1 MDMDWNQA
9 YETGDFKN
17 WDFGTASSELVAL
30 FAVKGLPQKGKRAL
44 DIGCGGG
51 WESIFLAECG
61 FDVTGVD
68 FSSNA
73 IQLAKKRAED
83 AKVHVEFKQ
92 GNALAL
98 PVEDESIDFANDRGC
113 LHVIPEEDRP
123 RYVKEILR
131 VLKPGGQLLLRGC
144 REITDEVK
152 EAAKDREIVI
162 KPLSKE
168 AIESLFSSDL
178 FTRGPILP
186 LRLMGETNGLP
197 GNIVLI
203 TKR

>member
-1 MDMDWNQA
+1 MEMDWNQA

-30 FAVKGLPQKGKRAL
+30 FAVKGLPPEGKRAV

-51 WESIFLAECG
+51 WESIFLVKCG
-61 FDVTGVD
+61 FDVTGID

-83 AKVHVEFKQ
+83 AKVQVDFKQ

-113 LHVIPEEDRP
+113 LHVIPEEDRS

-131 VLKPGGQLLLRGC
+131 ILKPGGQLLLRGC
-144 REITDEVK
+144 RELTDELK
-152 EAAKDREIVI
+152 AAAGERKIAI
-162 KPLSKE
+162 KPLAKE
-168 AIESLFSSDL
+168 TIESLFSPDH
-178 FTRGPILP
+178 FTLGPILP
-186 LRLMGETNGLP
+186 LRLMGETNGIP

>member
-1 MDMDWNQA
+1 MDWNQA

-30 FAVKGLPQKGKRAL
+30 FAVKGLPPEGKRAV

-51 WESIFLAECG
+51 WESIFLAKCG
-61 FDVTGVD
+61 FDVTGID

-83 AKVHVEFKQ
+83 AKVQVDFKQ

-113 LHVIPEEDRP
+113 LHVIPEEDRFP
-123 RYVKEILR
+123 VCKRDSAHFKTGR
-131 VLKPGGQLLLRGC
+131 
-144 REITDEVK
+144 TT
-152 EAAKDREIVI
+152 VI
-162 KPLSKE
+162 
-168 AIESLFSSDL
+168 A
-178 FTRGPILP
+178 
-186 LRLMGETNGLP
+186 GLP
-197 GNIVLI
+197 RID
-203 TKR
+203 R

>member
-30 FAVKGLPQKGKRAL
+30 FAVNGLPQKGMRAL

-51 WESIFLAECG
+51 WESIFLAQCG

-83 AKVHVEFKQ
+83 AKVQVDFKQ

-98 PVEDESIDFANDRGC
+98 PVEDESVDFANDRGC

-123 RYVKEILR
+123 RYVKEVLR

-144 REITDEVK
+144 RELTDEVK
-152 EAAKDREIVI
+152 EAAGKRDIVI
-162 KPLSKE
+162 KPLSRE
-168 AIESLFSSDL
+168 TIESLFSSDH
-178 FTRGPILP
+178 FTHGPILP

-197 GNIVLI
+197 GNIVFI